1 MANLFNR
8 KSYRPL
14 QPSQRQD
21 SPAPNGSEAEL
32 IAAPTEDI
40 GSRSAT
46 GLEPSIDI
54 DASTATESTVQK
66 TGAIQLFTK
75 DEIVKLLQVEPT
87 QLNTWVQMF
96 RASLSEY
103 TRGYNPRFG
112 PNDISTL
119 FFIGN
124 LADSGYTNDQ
134 IASQLMERRIKLTD
148 KEYSEIEIVPTEEVP
163 RIPPENNV
171 TFRERVPDYQ
181 PDPVTSSAS
190 SPMQSTVTQS
200 TAARNGNSYP
210 VDETSRTNNSV
221 EKNSGGIVNRQV
233 NDLLSTVANSQQ
245 SVLNIQDSMRETI
258 GVVVQDNF
266 NLKHENRKL
275 RDRMLEIERSLA
287 EQQRRDETRKEI
299 FEGRLRAV
307 EGTLAAMQQQLAQL
321 VQAQRNRGQPRRNS
335 WFR

>member
-1 MANLFNR
+1 MANPFNR
-8 KSYRPL
+8 NSYRP
-14 QPSQRQD
+14 QPERRKPD
-21 SPAPNGSEAEL
+21 PSESEL
-32 IAAPTEDI
+32 IAAPAYSKVDAQ
-40 GSRSAT
+40 S
-46 GLEPSIDI
+46 D
-54 DASTATESTVQK
+54 DASDISSDVTIESPAESADQQS
-66 TGAIQLFTK
+66 GSIQLFAT
-75 DEIVKLLQVEPT
+75 EEVARLLQVESE

-112 PNDISTL
+112 SDDISTL

-134 IASQLMERRIKLTD
+134 IASQLRERRTKQAD
-148 KEYSEIEIVPTEEVP
+148 KEYAKIEIVATEEVP
-163 RIPPENNV
+163 RIPLENNV
-171 TFRERVPDYQ
+171 TFRERVPDYTPEPM
-181 PDPVTSSAS
+181 PDPAPINPPATDSAALNS
-190 SPMQSTVTQS
+190 NGYQANL
-200 TAARNGNSYP
+200 AAQ
-210 VDETSRTNNSV
+210 NNV
-221 EKNSGGIVNRQV
+221 ENNPTGIVNRQV

-275 RDRMLEIERSLA
+275 RERMLEIERSLS
-287 EQQRRDETRKEI
+287 EQQRRGETRSEI

-307 EGTLAAMQQQLAQL
+307 EGTLAAMQQQLAQII
-321 VQAQRNRGQPRRNS
+321 QFQRGRGGGQSKRNR